1 MWFIVT
7 SPINQQSSG
16 AFDESNYDY
25 DEQSGFA
32 SVPLFAFILAALY
45 FVIVIVSLL
54 LILGIIIKSMMCLMT
69 WLITML
75 VVFLPECALVLF
87 MAIYTWVCVATVSGN
102 FSCSA

>member
-7 SPINQQSSG
+7 APINQPTSSSSG
-16 AFDESNYDY
+16 EEDANYDDY
-25 DEQSGFA
+25 EEQTLA

-69 WLITML
+69 W
-75 VVFLPECALVLF
+75 
-87 MAIYTWVCVATVSGN
+87 
-102 FSCSA
+102 